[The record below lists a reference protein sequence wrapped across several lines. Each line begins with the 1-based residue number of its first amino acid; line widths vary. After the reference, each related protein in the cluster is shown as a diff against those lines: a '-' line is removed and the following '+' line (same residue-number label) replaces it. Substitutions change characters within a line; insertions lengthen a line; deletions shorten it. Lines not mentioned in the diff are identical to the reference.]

1 MWRRACPVLTSSQ
14 HANVSTSTFGDIL
27 FVQQCVMTLI
37 LKFVIQHNGAISASK
52 LNMGILYAHA
62 SPTKPNCHHNITEV
76 QQNLHQLASGEAKL
90 SIS

>member
-1 MWRRACPVLTSSQ
+1 VCDDTHSEV
-14 HANVSTSTFGDIL
+14 
-27 FVQQCVMTLI
+27 
-37 LKFVIQHNGAISASK
+37 VIQHNGAISASK